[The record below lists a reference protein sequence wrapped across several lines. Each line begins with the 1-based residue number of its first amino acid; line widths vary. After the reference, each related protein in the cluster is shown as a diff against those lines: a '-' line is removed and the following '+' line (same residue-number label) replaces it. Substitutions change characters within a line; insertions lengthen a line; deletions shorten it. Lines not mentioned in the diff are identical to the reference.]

1 MTETCL
7 LEVVHGS
14 RLYGTV
20 HAESD
25 LDITTVWL
33 PSAQDVLL
41 GETDWTI
48 KDTNGHRPNTKN
60 DVDHER
66 MDLLRFVRSLADG
79 QAPLIELL
87 FAPEEN
93 HRVPAHPV
101 FATLVDNLDLA
112 VPCKPARFLTYMEAQ
127 APSFGIRSPRTE
139 VAEKAA
145 AHLER
150 LESALDVLKIADV
163 ADELVKALGSRFVS
177 VGTSKTSQ
185 PMLFL
190 CGKALAFGAAA
201 RLAADAARRIAD
213 QPSMAVG
220 ETEKDWK
227 SVYHAL
233 RFAHEAIEFYTEGHI
248 EFPRKDAARLM
259 AVKTGVVPEDE
270 VADEMRRLLDVV
282 PRAAQ
287 ASGLRDVAD
296 VDFLNDCVASV
307 YARRVGSHFFPELSL
322 DAFVPPAKRGL

>member
-48 KDTNGHRPNTKN
+48 KDTNGHRRNTKN
-60 DVDHER
+60 DIDHEQ

-101 FATLVDNLDLA
+101 FATLVDNLDLV

-139 VAEKAA
+139 VAERAA

-150 LESALDVLKIADV
+150 LDAALDVLRVEDV
-163 ADELVKALGSRFVS
+163 AEDLVKTLASRFVS
-177 VGTSKTSQ
+177 VGMSKTST
-185 PMLFL
+185 PMLYL

-201 RLAADAARRIAD
+201 RLAANAARRIAE
-213 QPSMAVG
+213 QPATDVF

-227 SVYHAL
+227 PVYHAL
-233 RFAHEAIEFYTEGHI
+233 RFAHEAIEFYTEGRI
-248 EFPRKDAARLM
+248 KFPRKDAARLM
-259 AVKTGVVPEDE
+259 AVRAGRVPEDE
-270 VADEMRRLLDVV
+270 VADEMAFLLDAV

-296 VDFLNDCVASV
+296 MNFLNECVASI
-307 YARRVGSHFFPELSL
+307 YAQKVGSHFFPELSL
-322 DAFVPPAKRGL
+322 DAFVPTAKRGF